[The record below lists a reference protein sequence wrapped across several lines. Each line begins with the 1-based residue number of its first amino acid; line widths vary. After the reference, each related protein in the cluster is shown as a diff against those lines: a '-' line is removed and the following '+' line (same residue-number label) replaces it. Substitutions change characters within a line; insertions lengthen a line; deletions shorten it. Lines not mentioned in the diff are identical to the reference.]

1 MSNEMSRRDFLKNLK
16 KLGITAGVGSAVLF
30 LGASNL
36 NAGSFEDAG
45 ARGMCGAGM
54 NCSGGNGQCGVHRTA
69 FGLRR
74 FAGSTTRSR
83 RAASR
88 PSHRADCPRVG
99 RPR

>member
-54 NCSGGNGQCGVHRTA
+54 NCGGSGRPGGSGQCG
-69 FGLRR
+69 
-74 FAGSTTRSR
+74 AGMNCSGGSGQCG
-83 RAASR
+83 AGMNCGGS
-88 PSHRADCPRVG
+88 
-99 RPR
+99 